1 MCRMDPYTRLN
12 IPYVKLRFQLVF
24 QEDCLLPEEKVS
36 ALRGGLGEML
46 LRQNCIR
53 DRDCSSC
60 PFEEE
65 CLVHRVFYTKMEK
78 KPPFMK
84 GEDSIGYLIECE
96 NIQTS
101 FQEGESLFFYL
112 TLFGKAIVNFAQYLQ
127 AFYQLG
133 MVGLGGEHARYVID
147 EVVNQK
153 GMPVLCEGQ
162 IYPFHCSPGTLYG
175 YSMERMEELREKGME
190 GKIVFH
196 TPLTLKYRGE
206 FIQEFV
212 PEAIFAALS
221 RRIMMM
227 AYFVGVYDDEP
238 EFAKYPTVAEQKV
251 RKKAVRRYSSTQ
263 RSRVELKGIEGYACL
278 KDIPEE
284 YLPFLLAGEVIHIG
298 KNSSFGFGRYRIY

>member
-1 MCRMDPYTRLN
+1 MINDAQMRLD
-12 IPYVKLRFQLVF
+12 IPYVKLTFQLVF
-24 QEDCLLPEEKVS
+24 QEACLLPGEKVS

-46 LRQNCIR
+46 LRQNCVR
-53 DRDCSSC
+53 DRECGVC
-60 PFEEE
+60 PFMEE

-96 NIQTS
+96 NVQTS

-112 TLFGKAIVNFAQYLQ
+112 TLFGKAIVNFGQYFQ

-133 MVGLGGEHARYVID
+133 MVGLGGDGARYGIRQ
-147 EVVNQK
+147 VVNQE
-153 GMPVLCEGQ
+153 GLPVFYDGQ
-162 IYPFHCSPGTLYG
+162 ICLPNCRPGTLYD
-175 YSMERMEELREKGME
+175 YAMERLETLRRSGME

-196 TPLTLKYRGE
+196 TPLTLKFRGE

-227 AYFVGVYDDEP
+227 DYFVGVYEKGV
-238 EFAKYPTVAEQKV
+238 EFEACPVVEGQKV
-251 RKKAVRRYSSTQ
+251 RRKSVERYSSTQ
-263 RSRVELKGIEGYACL
+263 KNRVVLKGIVGYVHFR
-278 KDIPEE
+278 DIPEE
-284 YLPFLLAGEVIHIG
+284 YLPYLLGGEVIHIG
-298 KNSSFGFGRYRIY
+298 KNSSFGFGRYRLY

>member
-1 MCRMDPYTRLN
+1 MEFAKKRLN
-12 IPYVKLRFQLVF
+12 VSYVKLEFRLVF
-24 QEDCLLPEEKVS
+24 LEDCLLPEEKVS
-36 ALRGGLGEML
+36 ALRGGMGEML

-53 DRDCSSC
+53 DRDCGVC
-60 PFEEE
+60 PYVDE

-78 KPPFMK
+78 RPPFMK

-96 NIQTS
+96 NVQTS
-101 FQEGESLFFYL
+101 FPEGESLFFYL

-147 EVVNQK
+147 EVINQD
-153 GMPVLCEGQ
+153 GLPILCEGQ
-162 IYPFHCSPGTLYG
+162 VFPFNCRSGTLYG
-175 YSMERMEELREKGME
+175 YAMERMEELRKRGME

-227 AYFVGVYDDEP
+227 DYFAGVYEDGP
-238 EFAKYPTVAEQKV
+238 EFADCPIVLKQKAR
-251 RKKAVRRYSSTQ
+251 RKTVRRYSSTQ
-263 RSRVELKGIEGYACL
+263 NSRVELKGIEGYVYFE
-278 KDIPEE
+278 DIPEG
-284 YLPFLLAGEVIHIG
+284 YLPYLLAGELIHIG
-298 KNSSFGFGRYRIY
+298 KNSSFGFGRYRVY